1 MLTVACP
8 VHRLQTATIRTGTVI
23 GPETVEV
30 GGADKESDAVAGTK
44 NIAGIVFEIGADDIV
59 FLWRLAVVAVHI
71 HVADTILT
79 IALSGHIHISARTLR
94 CRKEQTGGVIPVT
107 EHKSADVLP
116 AYRRL
121 GLTRS
126 E

>member
-79 IALSGHIHISARTLR
+79 IALSGHIYIGAWILCSSE
-94 CRKEQTGGVIPVT
+94 KQTGGVLLIA
-107 EHKSADVLP
+107 EDKAADVLP
-116 AYRRL
+116 AYWRL
-121 GLTRS
+121 SLTGS